1 MIQWLNFLDIGIMY
15 IKNQVSF
22 RPNKVKNCYFKFTD
36 WLYISNFVVEFTLF
50 HNTIWKKWI
59 LKHFG
64 SCRNWS
70 YSVLL
75 SELYTLLHYHHY
87 DKFEDMVVRIPVWK
101 EYLERISL
109 SFISKIFCSSVL
121 YSGSTITKEQIWG
134 KLISKKFSLFLEI
147 RY

>member
-1 MIQWLNFLDIGIMY
+1 M
-15 IKNQVSF
+15 
-22 RPNKVKNCYFKFTD
+22 
-36 WLYISNFVVEFTLF
+36 
-50 HNTIWKKWI
+50 
-59 LKHFG
+59 
-64 SCRNWS
+64 
-70 YSVLL
+70 LL

-147 RY
+147 RYYFTFNNGRGYDCYLIIIEKFIYSELSNFKLNLARCLSFASMINFVHLHT